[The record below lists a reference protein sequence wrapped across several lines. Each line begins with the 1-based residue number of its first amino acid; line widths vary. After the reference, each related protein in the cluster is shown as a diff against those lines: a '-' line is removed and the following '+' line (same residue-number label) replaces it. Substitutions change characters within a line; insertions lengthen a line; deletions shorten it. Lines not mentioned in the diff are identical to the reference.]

1 MAAHKHTMNSPT
13 HLRTAPTTRAEKELE
28 EKLAKARQ
36 TVAEAE
42 AKLEQTVAEAEAKLA
57 EAKSHLAEVEQEC
70 EAAGMNW
77 AVERA
82 TALPE
87 VWALVAKHSGLVG
100 AWQLMRVCRASRA
113 GAMQFLSTLPGLVVC
128 GGESEGSEGVERV
141 SDVWRVDLATL
152 RWVPMPA
159 LVTGR

>member
-1 MAAHKHTMNSPT
+1 MNSPT

-70 EAAGMNW
+70 EAAGMNC
-77 AVERA
+77 
-82 TALPE
+82 ALPE